1 MLINANKPHLWK
13 ADVTQSVYQFNA
25 WFMKFA
31 PVEYRNTRY
40 ATTKY
45 VKNALLHTQD
55 LTALTPATLK
65 SHPNVLPTLRM
76 ATAPP
81 LARDRLIGLAGVNS
95 SLVQAMEKDKLPKR
109 INATELDR
117 QLGRICEIISEVLDR
132 DIFAWLDEGRDASD
146 REREQASMIVAD
158 RLCGSMA
165 DPIIRNAHE
174 KR

>member
-1 MLINANKPHLWK
+1 
-13 ADVTQSVYQFNA
+13 
-25 WFMKFA
+25 
-31 PVEYRNTRY
+31 
-40 ATTKY
+40 
-45 VKNALLHTQD
+45 
-55 LTALTPATLK
+55 
-65 SHPNVLPTLRM
+65 
-76 ATAPP
+76 
-81 LARDRLIGLAGVNS
+81 
-95 SLVQAMEKDKLPKR
+95 MEKDKLPKR